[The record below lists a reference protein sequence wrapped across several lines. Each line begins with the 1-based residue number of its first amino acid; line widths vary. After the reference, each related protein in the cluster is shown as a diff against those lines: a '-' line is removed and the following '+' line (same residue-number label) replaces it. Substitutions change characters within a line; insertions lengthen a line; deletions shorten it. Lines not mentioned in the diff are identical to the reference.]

1 MTEQEQADYLVE
13 ASQLMVERPWV
24 GPFFIWNLNMSVTW
38 GAERPESLFSLV
50 KPDTAFRKAYIAL
63 RLLQPAVNILLTC
76 KYCNCCINI
85 NSIKTERF
93 TVGPPAR
100 PHAQGA

>member
-24 GPFFIWNLNMSVTW
+24 GPFFIWNLNVSVTW

-63 RLLQPAVNILLTC
+63 RLHQP
-76 KYCNCCINI
+76 
-85 NSIKTERF
+85 
-93 TVGPPAR
+93 
-100 PHAQGA
+100 